1 MPHHSG
7 APPFL
12 GSPSRR
18 RRGAAPPVPPRPPL
32 GPPPV
37 AARASP
43 AATLLRVR
51 GLLIRNG
58 TFADW
63 SPAGIAFDRGA
74 DVWVGNPRTGAQ
86 RRDAAY
92 GARSLLFPLALGA
105 YGAVL
110 LTQTSERDPITTASA
125 G

>member
-1 MPHHSG
+1 MSRDEKTTRRLSSDLHPAESAEG
-7 APPFL
+7 E
-12 GSPSRR
+12 GSS
-18 RRGAAPPVPPRPPL
+18 V
-32 GPPPV
+32 
-37 AARASP
+37 

-125 G
+125 GCCFGARPLQSPSV